1 MRGRAAWRIPN
12 SLLFI
17 IHYIFIIICFD
28 DMKNFLWFSVLG
40 DPFLKRLGV
49 FDIPR
54 VLCHIAKLRGALS
67 LAVGNAAL
75 HSAEGAEGAYA
86 LRSDTSLIG

>member
-1 MRGRAAWRIPN
+1 MRGRAADPEFITFIYYY
-12 SLLFI
+12 LL
-17 IHYIFIIICFD
+17 D

-40 DPFLKRLGV
+40 DPFLRRLGF

-75 HSAEGAEGAYA
+75 HSA
-86 LRSDTSLIG
+86 